1 MRFGNI
7 IYTLLIGT
15 LAIALSACSS
25 EKPSYLEPHLATLPA
40 TDITRTEATLHGSVA
55 VEGETD
61 VPQLTFRYGTQE
73 DMELSTPVD
82 NVSNKSNGDKDGDIS
97 LRLMNLRAGIT
108 YYYTLQGSNGRTT
121 TTSNTMS
128 FATLPNDKPSLGEAS
143 ILSQGPM
150 SVIVGYEITN
160 DGGEDITEAGC
171 YFALGNDGEKQKITA
186 EHFAAEKLT
195 EDYLA
200 ANNLTRGNSRAI
212 KLRIA
217 PLQRNATYQIWPYAA
232 NRVGETIG
240 TAITLTTSDAITL
253 AEAGELTTLMG
264 DNLYDYTTLSLAG
277 EMNGDDLACLRRM
290 MGRELD
296 DSATPG
302 ELSDINMSDVKIV
315 AGGGSYGASRHT
327 QDGVIGQGLFAH
339 CTQLWHVV
347 LPSTAT
353 TLEKDA
359 FQDCTSLKKIEIPA
373 SIATLLP
380 SSGCT
385 ALEDIEVSKANTG
398 YQSQDGVLLNADA
411 SQIIWFPMGKKGTYT
426 LPSTITQIGDYA
438 FKECSI
444 ETFRFPDGL
453 KEIGQGAFMNSMVRE
468 VDLPDNLKSLHTGVF
483 QGCQQLQ
490 VVKLGSKTDLICAYA
505 FDNCPLTDLYIT
517 STYHPTCEE
526 NAFATHASTS
536 LFTSCT
542 LHVPK
547 GKKQIYKNHKTW
559 GKFTNIV
566 EE

>member
-15 LAIALSACSS
+15 LTIALSACSS

-82 NVSNKSNGDKDGDIS
+82 NMNGVDNKGAEGTPNGGNGNIS
-97 LRLMNLRAGIT
+97 LRLMNLRAGTT

-128 FATLPNDKPSLGEAS
+128 FTTLPNDKPSLGMAS

-160 DGGEDITEAGC
+160 DGGEDITETGC
-171 YFALGNDGEKQKITA
+171 YFALGSDGEKQKIVADDFNFTA
-186 EHFAAEKLT
+186 V
-195 EDYLA
+195 
-200 ANNLTRGNSRAI
+200 
-212 KLRIA
+212 KLRIGS
-217 PLQRNATYQIWPYAA
+217 LQRNATYQIWPYAA

-240 TAITLTTSDAITL
+240 DAITLTTSDAITL

-264 DNLYDYTTLSLAG
+264 ENLYDYTTLSLAG

-315 AGGGSYGASRHT
+315 SGGGSYGASRYT

-359 FQDCTSLKKIEIPA
+359 FLDCTSLRKIEIPA

-385 ALEDIEVSKANTG
+385 ALEDIVVSKANTG
-398 YQSQDGVLLNADA
+398 YSSQDGVLLDA
-411 SQIIWFPMGKKGTYT
+411 NGTEIVWFPMGKKGTYT
-426 LPSTITQIGDYA
+426 LPSTITKIGNYA

-444 ETFRFPDGL
+444 ETFRFSDGL
-453 KEIGQGAFMNSMVRE
+453 KEIGQGAFMNSKVRE
-468 VDLPDNLKSLHTGVF
+468 VDLPDNLRMLGTGTF

-490 VVKLGSKTDLICAYA
+490 VVRLGSKAEKICEYA
-505 FDNCPLTDLYIT
+505 FDGCPLTDLYIT
-517 STYHPTCEE
+517 STYAPTLEP

-542 LHVPK
+542 LHVPA
-547 GKKQIYKNHKTW
+547 GKKKWYQMNEPWKGFSK
-559 GKFTNIV
+559 IV
-566 EE
+566 EN